1 MPELPEVETIVRQLR
16 PRLVGHTILGASVLW
31 PRTLAGISA
40 RAFTGGLRGA
50 RIREVR
56 RRGKFFVID
65 LTRGGCPS
73 GHLVG
78 HLRMSGRLFLAPR
91 DGELGK
97 NHDRVRIT
105 LNDGNDLVFS
115 DVRKFG
121 RLWLTP
127 RLDRVLGSLGP
138 EPLAPQ
144 FTATWLADGL
154 RARARQL
161 KPLLLDQRFLAGLGN
176 IYVDEA
182 LHAARLHPLT
192 RCNRVGAAEAH
203 RLHAAI
209 RRVLTAAIRREG
221 SSFDAF
227 YRTPEGQPGRYQHQ
241 FRVYGRAGRPC
252 RSCRAAIVR
261 LVVGQRGTHICP
273 RCQRLSGGH
282 RARGRPSG
290 R

>member
-16 PRLVGHTILGASVLW
+16 PRLVGRTILGASVLW

-40 RAFTGGLRGA
+40 RAFTTGLRGA

-56 RRGKFFVID
+56 RRGKFFVIA
-65 LTRGGCPS
+65 LANGGRPA

-78 HLRMSGRLFLAPR
+78 HLRMSGRLVLAPR
-91 DGELGK
+91 ASEARST
-97 NHDRVRIT
+97 HDRVRVK
-105 LNDGNDLVFS
+105 LDGQDLIFS

-127 RLDRVLGSLGP
+127 RLERVLGSLGP

-144 FTATWLADGL
+144 FTAAWLAAGL

-182 LHAARLHPLT
+182 LHAARLHPLM
-192 RCNRVGAAEAH
+192 RCDRVDAAGAR

-209 RRVLTAAIRREG
+209 RRVLAAAIRREG

-252 RSCRAAIVR
+252 RSCGAPIAR

-273 RCQRLSGGH
+273 RCQRLSGGR
-282 RARGRPSG
+282 RARSASSG